1 MKENNKLIK
10 VYSGNEITVI
20 MLKGKL
26 ENIGISASV
35 QNDSSD
41 RFLRGTPIAIDLYIQ
56 QFDLKKAEPIINE
69 FIHNNNPVN

>member
-26 ENIGISASV
+26 ENTGISASV